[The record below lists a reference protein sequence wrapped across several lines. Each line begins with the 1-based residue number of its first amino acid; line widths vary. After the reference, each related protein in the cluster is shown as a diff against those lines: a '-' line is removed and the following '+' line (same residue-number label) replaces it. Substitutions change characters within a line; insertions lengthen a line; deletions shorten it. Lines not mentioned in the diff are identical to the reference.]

1 LAYSEDLRKKV
12 VEFIKEDEGGVSE
25 AARLYKIGR
34 ATINRWLNLVEL
46 KPGKPGPKGP
56 RKVNLDALKAEVDA
70 NPESYIAELAEKL
83 QVSRTAICNNLKR
96 LKLTRKKNRP
106 IQRTKR
112 GSAQ

>member
-1 LAYSEDLRKKV
+1 MI
-12 VEFIKEDEGGVSE
+12 EFIKEDGGGVSK

-56 RKVNLDALKAEVDA
+56 RKVNLEALKAEMEA
-70 NPESYIAELAEKL
+70 KPESYIPELAEKL

-96 LKLTRKKNRP
+96 LKLTCKKNTP
-106 IQRTKR
+106 TKNETR
-112 GSAQ
+112 KCALNLSRLSKN